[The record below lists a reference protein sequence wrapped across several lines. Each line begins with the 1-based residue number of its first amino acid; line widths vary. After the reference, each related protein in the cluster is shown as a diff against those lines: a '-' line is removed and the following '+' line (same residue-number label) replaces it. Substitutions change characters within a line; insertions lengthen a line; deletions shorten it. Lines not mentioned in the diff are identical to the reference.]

1 MSRQLFGILIA
12 VPALVLVI
20 GCGSSGPTVAD
31 IGGEQLTLTQFED
44 KYAKYNGGWEK
55 ASSAS
60 MEEKESFLDLL
71 VKFQLKVRE
80 ARARGLDRDSSI
92 QAELS
97 TYRETIATTYVIEKD
112 LVEPALKEMYTR
124 RRMEVRASHVLFRVA
139 DDASPEDT
147 AKAYARALEVLG
159 KVRPDNFDSLAVAF
173 SEDPSVAQNKG
184 DLGFFTG
191 GRMVPEF
198 ENAAYAMPIGTV
210 LPAPVRTRFGYHV
223 LKVTAKQESKGPV
236 QISHILK
243 RFSQDQ
249 SDSLAVRDSVEQIMK
264 ALRGGLDFAAAAQQ
278 YSDDPSSSSRGGAIG
293 AYDRTRLPLDIADLL
308 YSTPVESVTVPVRQ
322 PYGYHIFKVTGFTGV
337 PGFPELERELR
348 QQYQQ
353 GRYNKDYEN
362 YLHGLRSRYNLTYNI
377 PVMNQFTHA
386 FDSTANAS
394 TEGWSDTLSGTLR
407 TQVLYSY
414 SGKSVTVQQTVD
426 RIESSEEF
434 KSQRLTPVNLEDM
447 VRRLSD
453 AKLLDEHVRN
463 APERF
468 PQFAEIMKEYEEG
481 ILLYR
486 IEQDEVWGKVVVT
499 DSVLH
504 DYYRQTETKYQWP
517 VRVRFAEISVR
528 SDSVANALY
537 DRLRAGE
544 DFAALAKQYSE
555 RKEYQEAG
563 GQWPLQ
569 AASASELS
577 SKAFSMVDDSIAP
590 PFLYR
595 GKWSILKGLGRDSA
609 RAKTFEEALPEVRSA
624 YQEYAS
630 KKREQ
635 EWVDEL
641 KVQYGVVIRREALE
655 NAFKNKREIL

>member
-1 MSRQLFGILIA
+1 MRQLFGILFT

-20 GCGSSGPTVAD
+20 GCGSSGATVAE

-60 MEEKESFLDLL
+60 MQEKESFLDLL
-71 VKFQLKVRE
+71 VKFQLKVTE

-97 TYRETIATTYVIEKD
+97 TYRETIASTYVIEKD
-112 LVEPALKEMYTR
+112 LVEPALREMYTR
-124 RRMEVRASHVLFRVA
+124 RRMEVRASHILFRVA
-139 DDASPEDT
+139 GDATPEDT
-147 AKAYARALEVLG
+147 AKVYARAMEVIG
-159 KVRPDNFDSLAVAF
+159 KVRSDNFDSLAVAF

-198 ENAAYAMPIGTV
+198 ENAAYSMPVGTV
-210 LPAPVRTRFGYHV
+210 LPLPVRTQFGYHI
-223 LKVTAKQESKGPV
+223 LKVTGKQESKGPV

-243 RFSQDQ
+243 RFAQDQ

-278 YSDDPSSSSRGGAIG
+278 YSDDPSSNSRGGAIG
-293 AYDRTRLPLDIADLL
+293 AYDRTRLPLEIAELL
-308 YSTPVESVTVPVRQ
+308 YSTPVDSITVPVRQ
-322 PYGYHIFKVTGFTGV
+322 PYGYHIFRVTGFSGV
-337 PGFPELERELR
+337 PGFPDLERELR

-353 GRYNKDYEN
+353 ARYSQDYEK
-362 YLHGLRSRYNLTYNI
+362 YLHGLRAKYNLSYNI
-377 PVMNQFTHA
+377 PVMDQFTHA
-386 FDSTANAS
+386 FDSTATAS
-394 TEGWSDTLSGTLR
+394 TEGWSDTLSATLGG
-407 TQVLYSY
+407 QVLYTY
-414 SGKSVTVQQTVD
+414 AGKSVTVQETVE
-426 RIESSEEF
+426 RIGSSEEF
-434 KSQRLTPVNLEDM
+434 KSQRLTPGNLENM
-447 VRRLSD
+447 VGRLSN
-453 AKLLDEHVRN
+453 AKLLDEHARS

-468 PQFAEIMKEYEEG
+468 PQFVEIMKEYEEG

-486 IEQDEVWGKVVVT
+486 IEQDEVWSKIVVT
-499 DSVLH
+499 DSVLQE
-504 DYYRQTETKYQWP
+504 YYTQTAAKYQWP
-517 VRVRFAEISVR
+517 LRVRFSEIAVK
-528 SDSVANALY
+528 SDSVAKALHA
-537 DRLRAGE
+537 RLLGGE
-544 DFAALAKQYSE
+544 DFATLAKEYSE

-563 GQWPLQ
+563 GEWPLQ
-569 AASASELS
+569 AVSANELS
-577 SKAFSMVDDSIAP
+577 SMAANMANDSIAP
-590 PFLYR
+590 PALFR
-595 GKWSILKGLGRDSA
+595 GKWSIVKSLGRDSA

-655 NAFKNKREIL
+655 DAFKNKREPS